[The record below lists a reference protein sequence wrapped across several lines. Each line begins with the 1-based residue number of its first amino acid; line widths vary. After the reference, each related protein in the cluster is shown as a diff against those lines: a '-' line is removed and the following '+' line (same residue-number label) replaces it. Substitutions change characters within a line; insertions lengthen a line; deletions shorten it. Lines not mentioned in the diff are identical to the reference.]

1 MSSLTVEASAKTHA
15 TRRFLRVLLL
25 SGARAG
31 GGRRFAAGAGGAV
44 PGATPAPRAQD
55 ARIPGQSAC
64 RRGTVDVRGGL
75 DVENARRTPDS
86 DFGTTDVTGTTSYA
100 PGGRTSSGRA
110 ATFGEESGRV
120 AHVPAT
126 AERVAAGR
134 CHWPPSARRPPS
146 ARGVTAG
153 ATFSGVT
160 PLVVI
165 VVGLAAIAAGS
176 LLLRTYGG
184 RARVARLLAVT
195 PDVTIAQA
203 RALALAGDRRYI
215 RIEGR
220 VDADEEFEDENARP
234 LVFRRRRIEAR
245 LAGGGWR
252 TIDEQRQAVT
262 FRLREGLDEI
272 GIDDDAIDQGLVT
285 LVRESTGTAGEA
297 PDLLPRPLP
306 AATPVRVRIEQL
318 SSVEHLEALGVPV
331 ADTVGAVR
339 LCAGTGRP
347 LIVSSLERADAMRVL
362 AEGRRSRPIAAAAA
376 LLGGM
381 ALLVVGFGWAL
392 IAGIPA

>member
-1 MSSLTVEASAKTHA
+1 
-15 TRRFLRVLLL
+15 
-25 SGARAG
+25 
-31 GGRRFAAGAGGAV
+31 
-44 PGATPAPRAQD
+44 
-55 ARIPGQSAC
+55 
-64 RRGTVDVRGGL
+64 L

>member
-1 MSSLTVEASAKTHA
+1 M
-15 TRRFLRVLLL
+15 
-25 SGARAG
+25 
-31 GGRRFAAGAGGAV
+31 
-44 PGATPAPRAQD
+44 
-55 ARIPGQSAC
+55 
-64 RRGTVDVRGGL
+64 
-75 DVENARRTPDS
+75 
-86 DFGTTDVTGTTSYA
+86 
-100 PGGRTSSGRA
+100 
-110 ATFGEESGRV
+110 
-120 AHVPAT
+120 
-126 AERVAAGR
+126 
-134 CHWPPSARRPPS
+134 
-146 ARGVTAG
+146 
-153 ATFSGVT
+153 
-160 PLVVI
+160 I